1 MRKGAIG
8 GFIVIAVVFASTAVP
23 GQSQSIS
30 LWAGTWKRNLARS
43 SYSPGP
49 APKTEQ
55 TVTMEIVNGLLR
67 VTENGF
73 NAEGGATR
81 IAYVVNFDGSE
92 HAVDAAQAL
101 TRTYR
106 WIDER
111 RFEGVN
117 RVKGDETTMIEYALA
132 ADASTYTLTTTGI
145 TAQGQLVHHVVVYEK
160 Q

>member
-55 TVTMEIVNGLLR
+55 TVTMEIVNGLLQ

-73 NAEGGATR
+73 NAEGRATR